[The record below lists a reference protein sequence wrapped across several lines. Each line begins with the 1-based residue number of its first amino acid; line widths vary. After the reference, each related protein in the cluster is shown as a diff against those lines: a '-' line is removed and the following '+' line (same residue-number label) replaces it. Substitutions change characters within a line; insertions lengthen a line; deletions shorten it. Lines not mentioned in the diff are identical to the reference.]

1 MPGRCRAHE
10 SFGMVKRITA
20 GVRVVPAPLVACS
33 QERPHATSGATL
45 CVRVRHAP
53 VCVCDRRVR
62 RERLTAV
69 YRLTATR
76 RRRATRSDFTRP
88 AAAAAARSK
97 DTRTR
102 THARTHARTHT
113 VFVCLSLCT
122 LFASPPAPR
131 SPPAQSVSLS
141 PPPWIDC
148 ASHDT
153 RTHIK
158 CSNRRRLPPPCV
170 QPLLM

>member
-1 MPGRCRAHE
+1 
-10 SFGMVKRITA
+10 MVKRITA

-76 RRRATRSDFTRP
+76 RRRAMRSDFTLP

-97 DTRTR
+97 DTH
-102 THARTHARTHT
+102 THARTHARTYAH
-113 VFVCLSLCT
+113 SLC
-122 LFASPPAPR
+122 L
-131 SPPAQSVSLS
+131 SVSLHLVRF
-141 PPPWIDC
+141 P
-148 ASHDT
+148 AST
-153 RTHIK
+153 PKSTCPK
-158 CSNRRRLPPPCV
+158 RLA
-170 QPLLM
+170 